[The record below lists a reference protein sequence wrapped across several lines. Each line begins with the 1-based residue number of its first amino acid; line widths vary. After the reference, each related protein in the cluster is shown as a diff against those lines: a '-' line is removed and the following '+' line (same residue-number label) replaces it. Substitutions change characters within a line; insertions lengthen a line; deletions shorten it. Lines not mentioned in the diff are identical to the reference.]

1 MQSAAPYGR
10 SQTAGA
16 RSDSARRI
24 RENRSTRAKSASTTY
39 RLLTAPSQ
47 NLSDESYIDHEDT
60 DSDDDEA
67 VPFSESRSTS
77 AKHQSS
83 DRFTS
88 GTLNSFISQQ
98 SSDLPFDNTNITT
111 SKVSAASEPSCYRI
125 TWPVQL
131 RVFPVQDEDE
141 HRQQFL
147 AWRAEQRTGK
157 PRRTSKQLYDT
168 ELEKK
173 YKESIRRRIEIE
185 SYATPQA
192 IAEHQSNDPIFAK
205 RYRQL
210 KLAIRAGKTPIYD
223 PNDREIHVT
232 TNKSKIE
239 RTRTALITA
248 KQNRVKTFYQNQQK
262 MNDAKLS
269 KRVDNFLKRLD
280 TFKQEQEEQ
289 QEEQY

>member
-1 MQSAAPYGR
+1 M
-10 SQTAGA
+10 
-16 RSDSARRI
+16 
-24 RENRSTRAKSASTTY
+24 
-39 RLLTAPSQ
+39 TAPSQ
-47 NLSDESYIDHEDT
+47 TLSDESYIDHEDT
-60 DSDDDEA
+60 DSDDDDV
-67 VPFSESRSTS
+67 VPISDSRLTS
-77 AKHQSS
+77 AKQQSS

-88 GTLNSFISQQ
+88 GTLNSFVSHQ
-98 SSDLPFDNTNITT
+98 SSDLPFDNTTITT
-111 SKVSAASEPSCYRI
+111 SNVSSSSLEPSSYRI
-125 TWPVQL
+125 TWPVRL
-131 RVFPVQDEDE
+131 RVFAVQDEDE

-168 ELEKK
+168 ELERK
-173 YKESIRRRIEIE
+173 YRESIRRRIEIE

-192 IAEHQSNDPIFAK
+192 IAEHQSNDPVFAK

-262 MNDAKLS
+262 INDAKLS
-269 KRVDNFLKRLD
+269 KRVDHFLKRLD

-289 QEEQY
+289 HEEQY